1 MTTPS
6 DFVTPPSSPRKFL
19 VAFLCR
25 HHLEDCI
32 RFFAND
38 YTIDDFRAL
47 TEDDLEDIGI
57 TCAKTREK
65 LMRSVSAAREE
76 FDENEQSV
84 QDEDS
89 ESDFDDELH
98 AVEAQTKHL
107 SAGLANSIPRNLRL
121 GRPLS
126 VDETK
131 CARRGSLGMGSSLSH
146 SVNVNASFQNST
158 TNALILGDSSN
169 LLRVRQMLG
178 QSAPSLGPS
187 LPSASFQLL
196 KEFGVTRRGSK
207 HGRKVASPV
216 LPRAHSPVS
225 HGSPADSPRPSAVH
239 GLHFAFNSV
248 KQADG
253 RRWSLHSLPS
263 SGYGTNTPSSA
274 VSSSCSSQE
283 RLNQLPS
290 QPTMDDLNL
299 LFEHF
304 GSQPEPVPEEDE
316 GRMRPRSRSLSNLP
330 SFNSLRWHHHAHAL
344 YNASPSSSS
353 ICLDSEVLLMN
364 SLYKDRFP
372 KAKQQMETELK
383 KFIEEYSQEKES
395 RDAVYTFLVH
405 QIIEQARNCLERSHE
420 GHISSL
426 YFVELTEHLNKL
438 IEEAT
443 RRSQS
448 TAKSFSKIMRELLII
463 ISRPARLLECLEF
476 DPERFYDFLQAAEG
490 HAKKGV
496 TADVPQYIINQL
508 GLTKD
513 PLEMTTSL
521 CLQERLNGGGDS
533 SPEQQEKG
541 KRRNSLQMPSED
553 DFENLKII
561 SNGAYGAVYLVK
573 HKRLQQRFAMK
584 KICKHNL
591 VLRNQVEQVFAE
603 RDILS
608 FAENPFV
615 VGMYCSFETKKH
627 LCLVMEYVEGGDVAT
642 LLKNI
647 GALPFD
653 TARLY
658 FAEAVLAIEYLHSY
672 GIVHRDIKPDNLLIT
687 STGHI
692 KLTDFGLSRM
702 GIMSLTTNL
711 FEDSLDKDTAQF
723 KDQQVC
729 GTPQYIAPEVI
740 LRQGYGKPVDW
751 WSMGICLYEFLV
763 GCPPFFGDTPD
774 ELFFQAT
781 NVELE
786 WPEEEDE
793 MLTPESV
800 DLITKLLNEEA
811 KFRLGTGGSHE
822 VKTHPFFNELDWTS
836 LLRQKVEFIPA
847 LEGEDDTSYFD
858 SRSDRYNHTV
868 ETDDDDEE
876 FPDYSHFSTLSPRFS
891 KSYSSLS
898 QSSDD
903 SEKRERANSC
913 TETDLDTSSDLKEDS
928 LLKTDSSGPNSP
940 RLCSMLRS
948 SNTDSSTSETTENS
962 PRTRRRLMRKPSLKD
977 MLPKLSISLEEDMVE
992 WPCISTPKG
1001 DARKSRSSVTKSASI
1016 NTLSL
1021 VIPPESSVSSRDASP
1036 SRDFSPAIGP
1046 LKPPI
1051 IIQKRGR
1058 KERLGFE
1065 LSAIRVYLGDTNV
1078 YTIHHIVK
1086 HVDTESDVYKAG
1098 LQKNDLVT
1106 HINSKPVQG
1115 LLHTEVIQ
1123 LIAGTTNQLSIRALP
1138 IEHTTIKSGGRKR
1151 NPSISKMAKRKKRN
1165 RRRDIRRSS
1174 IVRRSSLNRRSL
1186 VEGSHVHMPSPLTG
1200 SKSIGSLHRI
1210 AGDYVTRSPTL
1221 LKTQRS
1227 PFSAL
1232 TDDHRTS
1239 STNSSPCSSGP
1250 NSPASSHFSSRPSS
1264 LSGLLSQRSIGNR
1277 GHRRKSVGHI
1287 PVSPLARTPSP
1298 SPMPTSPVRSSSPLA
1313 IHTHSPGSSNLTQS
1327 YPIQNLSF
1335 ASPMKKKLN
1344 KRTHDTPPS
1353 PLLRR
1358 ALSPDR
1364 EKMSLSS
1371 EYLEPHVR
1379 SKSESGTDFLLR
1391 KTSSFGRCTKPDFLR
1406 ARFEK
1411 DLEKERR
1418 KAEAKEKKEKKE
1430 EAKVEEEKKEEKP
1443 SKATKADKKAKK
1455 DKSDETN
1462 KEEKKTARSEQ
1473 KEKKEKE
1480 KKVKEKKDK
1489 ADKDKKESSKGDKSG
1504 KKNEEVDSRVTSL

>member
-1 MTTPS
+1 M
-6 DFVTPPSSPRKFL
+6 
-19 VAFLCR
+19 
-25 HHLEDCI
+25 
-32 RFFAND
+32 
-38 YTIDDFRAL
+38 
-47 TEDDLEDIGI
+47 
-57 TCAKTREK
+57 
-65 LMRSVSAAREE
+65 
-76 FDENEQSV
+76 
-84 QDEDS
+84 
-89 ESDFDDELH
+89 
-98 AVEAQTKHL
+98 
-107 SAGLANSIPRNLRL
+107 
-121 GRPLS
+121 
-126 VDETK
+126 
-131 CARRGSLGMGSSLSH
+131 
-146 SVNVNASFQNST
+146 
-158 TNALILGDSSN
+158 
-169 LLRVRQMLG
+169 
-178 QSAPSLGPS
+178 
-187 LPSASFQLL
+187 
-196 KEFGVTRRGSK
+196 
-207 HGRKVASPV
+207 
-216 LPRAHSPVS
+216 
-225 HGSPADSPRPSAVH
+225 H

-316 GRMRPRSRSLSNLP
+316 GKIRPRSRSLSNLP
-330 SFNSLRWHHHAHAL
+330 SFSSLRWHHHAQAL

-353 ICLDSEVLLMN
+353 MCLDSEVLLMN

-372 KAKQQMETELK
+372 KAKQQMETELR

-405 QIIEQARNCLERSHE
+405 QIIEQARNCLDRSQE

-426 YFVELTEHLNKL
+426 YFVELTENLNKL

-448 TAKSFSKIMRELLII
+448 TAKAFSKTMRELLII

-496 TADVPQYIINQL
+496 TDDVPQYIINQL

-521 CLQERLNGGGDS
+521 CLQERLNGGGES
-533 SPEQQEKG
+533 SPEQDG
-541 KRRNSLQMPSED
+541 DKRRNSLQMPSEE

-591 VLRNQVEQVFAE
+591 LLRNQVEQVFAE

-642 LLKNI
+642 LIKNV
-647 GALPFD
+647 GVLPFD

-751 WSMGICLYEFLV
+751 WSMGVCLYEFLV
-763 GCPPFFGDTPD
+763 GCPPFFGDTAE
-774 ELFFQAT
+774 ELFLQAV
-781 NVELE
+781 NVQLE
-786 WPEEEDE
+786 WPEEEE
-793 MLTPESV
+793 MLSHESV
-800 DLITKLLNEEA
+800 DLITKLLNEEPRC
-811 KFRLGTGGSHE
+811 RLGTGGSHE
-822 VKTHPFFNELDWTS
+822 VKGHVFFEDLDWTS
-836 LLRQKVEFIPA
+836 LLRQKAEFIPA
-847 LEGEDDTSYFD
+847 LDGEDDTSYFD
-858 SRSDRYNHTV
+858 TRSDRYNHTLDSD
-868 ETDDDDEE
+868 DDDDEE
-876 FPDYSHFSTLSPRFS
+876 FPEYSHFSTLSPRFS

-913 TETDLDTSSDLKEDS
+913 NDTDLDVSSDLKDDS
-928 LLKTDSSGPNSP
+928 IVKRDNSAPNSP
-940 RLCSMLRS
+940 KLSSMLRS

-977 MLPKLSISLEEDMVE
+977 ILPKFSISLEEDMVE
-992 WPCISTPKG
+992 WPCVSTPKS
-1001 DARKSRSSVTKSASI
+1001 DSRRSRSSVTKSASI

-1046 LKPPI
+1046 FKPPI
-1051 IIQKRGR
+1051 IVQKRGR

-1086 HVDTESDVYKAG
+1086 HVDKDSDVYKAG

-1123 LIAGTTNQLSIRALP
+1123 LIAGATSQLSIRALP
-1138 IEHTTIKSGGRKR
+1138 IEQTTIKSGGRKR
-1151 NPSISKMAKRKKRN
+1151 NPSISKMAKRKKKN
-1165 RRRDIRRSS
+1165 RRRDIRRNS

-1186 VEGSHVHMPSPLTG
+1186 VEGSHVHTPSPLTA

-1210 AGDYVTRSPTL
+1210 AGDGLVTRSPTL
-1221 LKTQRS
+1221 LKSQRS
-1227 PFSAL
+1227 PPIFSAL
-1232 TDDHRTS
+1232 SDDHRTS

-1264 LSGLLSQRSIGNR
+1264 LSGLPLKLSQRTIGSR

-1313 IHTHSPGSSNLTQS
+1313 IHTHSPGSSNFTQS

-1335 ASPMKKKLN
+1335 ASPMKVKKLN
-1344 KRTHDTPPS
+1344 ARGHDTPPS

-1364 EKMSLSS
+1364 EKLSLSG

-1379 SKSESGTDFLLR
+1379 SKSESGCDFLLR
-1391 KTSSFGRCTKPDFLR
+1391 KSSFGKRSKPDFLR
-1406 ARFEK
+1406 ARLERDWERKEDKEK
-1411 DLEKERR
+1411 R

-1430 EAKVEEEKKEEKP
+1430 ESKIEDVKDEKPVKP
-1443 SKATKADKKAKK
+1443 SKAEKKAKK
-1455 DKSDETN
+1455 DKDKTDESS
-1462 KEEKKTARSEQ
+1462 KEEKSKASKSEQ

-1489 ADKDKKESSKGDKSG
+1489 GDKEKKEGGKGDKNG
-1504 KKNEEVDSRVTSL
+1504 KKSEEVDSRVTCL